1 MLLFVFK
8 DIAMTFNSFYYFLKR
23 QSDHLSSPLQP
34 RIHARQ
40 KIQPMT
46 SHSTDCATISK
57 KIFILFFLRDY
68 YAGNVSGR
76 YYYWWDRV
84 EQVTNFNRVLVML
97 IIFFP
102 L

>member
-8 DIAMTFNSFYYFLKR
+8 DKAMTFKSFYYFLKR

-46 SHSTDCATISK
+46 SHSTGSATISK
-57 KIFILFFLRDY
+57 KIFILFWWVIIILVTFL
-68 YAGNVSGR
+68 GGIITGEIGWGKS
-76 YYYWWDRV
+76 
-84 EQVTNFNRVLVML
+84 L
-97 IIFFP
+97 ILIGY
-102 L
+102 